1 MKFVNFLRRLIALP
15 FSIVGVVLLLVALA
29 MAMPFILIGRVIG
42 PSDGQVSS
50 SEAIGTLT
58 ELLNKLSNSDDD
70 VDESG
75 NDTPRI
81 AF

>member
-1 MKFVNFLRRLIALP
+1 MKIVNFIRRLIALP

>member
-1 MKFVNFLRRLIALP
+1 MKIVNFIRRLIALP
-15 FSIVGVVLLLVALA
+15 FSIVGIVLLLVALA
-29 MAMPFILIGRVIG
+29 VAMPFILIGRVIG

-50 SEAIGTLT
+50 SEAMGTLT

-70 VDESG
+70 ADESG
-75 NDTPRI
+75 NDTPSI

>member
-1 MKFVNFLRRLIALP
+1 MKFVNFIRRLIALP